1 MAGSEQTIERDGVR
15 VNGYLAEPPGGGGA
29 RGAVVV
35 LQEWWGLNDDIRSIA
50 DRFAAEGY
58 AAFAP
63 DLYHGTVANEPAEA
77 QKLAMSLEQDV
88 AAREIDAVIG
98 WLKAARGARK
108 VGCIGFCMGGG
119 LVLSTA
125 MRPTSQVDAAHAFY
139 SGNMPT
145 PDQAAAI
152 RIPVMGS
159 YGALDDYI
167 PQDKVLALRDA
178 LQGNGVANDFRIY
191 EGAGHSFFNHGA
203 AYHEPSSADAWQ
215 RTLRWFGAH
224 VAS

>member
-1 MAGSEQTIERDGVR
+1 VTGSQQTIEHGGVR
-15 VNGYLAEPPGGGGA
+15 VGGYLAEPPGSGPRAG
-29 RGAVVV
+29 VIV

-58 AAFAP
+58 LAFAP
-63 DLYHGTVANEPAEA
+63 DLYHGTLANEPAEA

-98 WLKAARGARK
+98 WMKSARGVRK

-119 LVLSTA
+119 LTLSTTL
-125 MRPTSQVDAAHAFY
+125 RPTAQVDAAHAFY
-139 SGNMPT
+139 GGNIPT
-145 PDQAAAI
+145 PDQASAIHAA
-152 RIPVMGS
+152 VMGS

-167 PQDKVLALRDA
+167 PQANVLALRDA
-178 LQGNGVANDFRIY
+178 LQARGVPNDFRIY

-203 AYHEPSSADAWQ
+203 AYHEASSADAWQ
-215 RTLRWFGAH
+215 RTLRWFALH
-224 VAS
+224 LAN